1 MTLSSVVDLIK
12 EHLDSLNIKYTITR
26 EADTEFT
33 FHLDYISKNKVNVL
47 LKILSESGFFVTFNN
62 GQYVVMMDKN
72 GQRISF
78 MFGNDLL
85 YKIRVYTTAK
95 PKPFAVKVHRLE
107 SVGVQYREDVLEHN
121 NIIITVKIS
130 KEIKNLLISYSC
142 KIGKTAGE
150 LIRYTLANTILNSK
164 EIDANYD
171 DKKLLDGDTG
181 VLSIKMDKKLL
192 EKLDNFAI
200 NHKVTRSKVLR
211 YAVYLIL
218 KNAGVF

>member
-1 MTLSSVVDLIK
+1 MTPSVVDLIK
-12 EHLDSLNIKYTITR
+12 EHLDSLNVKYTITR
-26 EADTEFT
+26 EAETEFT
-33 FHLDYISKNKVNVL
+33 FHLDYISKDKINVL
-47 LKILSESGFFVTFNN
+47 LKVLSDNGFFVTFNN
-62 GQYVVMMDKN
+62 GQYVVMLDKN
-72 GQRISF
+72 GQRVSF

-85 YKIRVYTTAK
+85 YKIRVYTTVN

-107 SVGVQYREDVLEHN
+107 SVGIQYRDVIEHN

-130 KEIKNLLISYSC
+130 NKMKNLLILYSR

-164 EIDANYD
+164 EINADYD
-171 DKKLLDGDTG
+171 DRKILDGDIG
-181 VLSIKMDKKLL
+181 VLSIKMNKKLL
-192 EKLDNFAI
+192 ENLDNFAI
-200 NHKVTRSKVLR
+200 NHKVTRSEVVR

>member
-1 MTLSSVVDLIK
+1 MPSVVDLIK

-33 FHLDYISKNKVNVL
+33 FHLDYISKNKINVL
-47 LKILSESGFFVTFNN
+47 LKILSENGFFVTFNN
-62 GQYVVMMDKN
+62 SQYIVMMDKN
-72 GQRISF
+72 GQRVSF

-107 SVGVQYREDVLEHN
+107 SVGIQYRDVLEHSK
-121 NIIITVKIS
+121 IIITVKIS
-130 KEIKNLLISYSC
+130 NKIKNLLILYSR
-142 KIGKTAGE
+142 KTGKTAGE
-150 LIRYTLANTILNSK
+150 LIRYTLATTILNSK
-164 EIDANYD
+164 EIGTDYD
-171 DKKLLDGDTG
+171 DKKLLDGDIS
-181 VLSIKMDKKLL
+181 VLSLKINKKLL

-200 NHKVTRSKVLR
+200 NHKVTRSEVLR
-211 YAVYLIL
+211 YTVYIIL